1 MKDYYVYCYLTENRT
16 PYYVGMG
23 RGNRAYRHCN
33 SYDAPVPERN
43 LIIILEDGLTQ
54 ASAWLREEIFIAIW
68 GRKCDGGILDNKAR
82 GGAGWGGGSPAT
94 PERKRKISKANR
106 GRKLTA
112 KQKAFISKLHK
123 GVPEDPEVVKQRAL
137 SCCRSITLLS
147 PEGDTVTFESSKA
160 CAKELSVDQST
171 ISHLKRGKIKSV
183 KGYKLA

>member
-33 SYDAPVPERN
+33 SYDAPVPERD

-54 ASAWLREEIFIAIW
+54 VSAWLREEIFIAIW

-106 GRKLTA
+106 GRKLTPEHKRKLSDA
-112 KQKAFISKLHK
+112 KKGKRQK
-123 GVPEDPEVVKQRAL
+123 PEHIKQRARNIY
-137 SCCRSITLLS
+137 RSITLLS
-147 PEGDTVTFESSKA
+147 PKGDTVTFESSKA